1 MSARRS
7 HLVTSL
13 RSWASHARVRSTTH
27 RCRPSLVEVSTPLR
41 AIRGAMDRARHSP
54 RHRRPSQALSAWSL
68 PGRLRGRPRCPDR
81 APGTASSVG
90 AGAMLSWRFAPV
102 RVRPSGVPRR
112 SVTQC
117 RLVPG
122 RPRSVGFGPISA
134 PPSCPD
140 GGSVQRGTRP
150 VQLARP
156 VEASEEHPVQP
167 VPHLRVLPVPQASP
181 AGQARA
187 AEHLARRHLPWQAR
201 AQREHDP
208 TQGIAVRHPRAAFG
222 FAGSPGR
229 SGSTTSHISSGTR
242 SCPMTPDST
251 KRRSASSGAVS
262 LCSFAPQHSPIKA
275 QGGRKLQQGRMAV

>member
-102 RVRPSGVPRR
+102 RVRPSGAPRR

-134 PPSCPD
+134 PPFLPRWR
-140 GGSVQRGTRP
+140 QRPARHETSPTRP
-150 VQLARP
+150 PGRGVRGAPSAAGPTPPR
-156 VEASEEHPVQP
+156 S
-167 VPHLRVLPVPQASP
+167 ASP
-181 AGQARA
+181 AGVASRSGPSS
-187 AEHLARRHLPWQAR
+187 R
-201 AQREHDP
+201 
-208 TQGIAVRHPRAAFG
+208 TPRAAASPM
-222 FAGSPGR
+222 AGQSAARTRSHARHRGPAPAGGLRLRRLPRQKRFHHLPHLVRHKIMPHDTRLHETQISFVGR
-229 SGSTTSHISSGTR
+229 S
-242 SCPMTPDST
+242 
-251 KRRSASSGAVS
+251 
-262 LCSFAPQHSPIKA
+262 
-275 QGGRKLQQGRMAV
+275 KLGVL